1 MDYSEQD
8 TPTIDN
14 RCGFVHIP
22 RYPTEFHR
30 ANLRERSSLRN
41 AVFLD
46 RDGVLIE
53 DTGYLSRTKDMV
65 LIPGV
70 VDALKLLSHEYYLI
84 VVTNQSG
91 IARGLFSELD
101 LIEIHEHLVFKLWS
115 YGAMVDAIYYCPH
128 LDQGI
133 VSNYRVHCSCRKP
146 ASGMLEKASKD
157 FGINLDSS
165 YLVGDKL
172 SDMEAAVRVNV
183 RGIRVVACPEEDAS
197 PAHVSVKDL
206 TEAASVILNC

>member
-1 MDYSEQD
+1 MDYAGQD

-22 RYPTEFHR
+22 RYPTGFHR

-115 YGAMVDAIYYCPH
+115 DGAMVDAIYYCPH
-128 LDQGI
+128 LDLGI
-133 VSNYRVHCSCRKP
+133 VSNYRDHCSCRKP
-146 ASGMLEKASKD
+146 ASGMLE
-157 FGINLDSS
+157 NLDSS